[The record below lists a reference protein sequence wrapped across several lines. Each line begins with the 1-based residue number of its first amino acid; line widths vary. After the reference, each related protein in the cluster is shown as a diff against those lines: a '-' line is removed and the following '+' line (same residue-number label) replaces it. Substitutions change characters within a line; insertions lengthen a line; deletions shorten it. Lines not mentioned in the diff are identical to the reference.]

1 MKKLFSKVGTALA
14 VATVGASQVFAQ
26 SDFGQAAP
34 ERIGSATGGT
44 GDFKSL
50 LLTIINYFL
59 GFLGVLAVLMVI
71 YGGVLYI
78 TASGDPQKADKGKK
92 IIMYAIIG
100 IVIILLS
107 FALINTVLGAA
118 LGGTGGGQ

>member
-1 MKKLFSKVGTALA
+1 MKKLISKVGTALSI
-14 VATVGASQVFAQ
+14 ATVGAATVMAQ
-26 SDFGQAAP
+26 GLEAEAP
-34 ERIGSATGGT
+34 GRIVAATGGT
-44 GDFKSL
+44 GDFKAL

-78 TASGDPQKADKGKK
+78 TASGDPQKAGKGQK
-92 IIMYAIIG
+92 IIMYAVIG
-100 IVIILLS
+100 IIIILLS

-118 LGGTGGGQ
+118 LGGTSS

>member
-1 MKKLFSKVGTALA
+1 MKKLISKVGTALSI
-14 VATVGASQVFAQ
+14 ATVGAATVMAQ
-26 SDFGQAAP
+26 DFGQEAPGRVAA
-34 ERIGSATGGT
+34 ATGGT

-78 TASGDPQKADKGKK
+78 TASGDPQKAGKGQK
-92 IIMYAIIG
+92 IIMYAVIG
-100 IVIILLS
+100 IIIILLS

-118 LGGTGGGQ
+118 LGGTSS

>member
-1 MKKLFSKVGTALA
+1 MKKIFSKVSAALA
-14 VATVGASQVFAQ
+14 LATVGAANVFAQ
-26 SDFGQAAP
+26 ADFGQTSPDRIAA
-34 ERIGSATGGT
+34 ATGGT

-50 LLTIINYFL
+50 LLSIINYFL
-59 GFLGVLAVLMVI
+59 GFLGVLAVLMVV

-78 TASGDPQKADKGKK
+78 IASGDPQKADKGKK

-118 LGGTGGGQ
+118 LGGTSSS